1 MAKKVKATGDL
12 VASMYVA
19 AIETA
24 GIINNQ
30 EATNLREEFELPKTD
45 VVEIIAGNPEV
56 GEAIAEA
63 IVEEIAKAEK
73 VKKEKTQLVLC
84 NINGADYLFETHL
97 PIKEAQKLLSKKA
110 KSMFVTPKDKYDNR
124 ITNDD
129 FLKRYAKQI
138 GRMEQ
143 LGIQPELLEQFNMEL
158 LVGEEA

>member
-1 MAKKVKATGDL
+1 MAKKVKVTGDL
-12 VASMYVA
+12 AASMFVSA
-19 AIETA
+19 VENA
-24 GIINNQ
+24 GIIDNQ

-45 VVEIIAGNPEV
+45 AVEIIAENPEI
-56 GEAIAEA
+56 GEA
-63 IVEEIAKAEK
+63 IVEEVVKEEKAEK
-73 VKKEKTQLVLC
+73 VKKEKIQLVLC

-110 KSMFVTPKDKYDNR
+110 KSIFVTPKDKYDNR

>member
-1 MAKKVKATGDL
+1 MAKKVKATEDL

-63 IVEEIAKAEK
+63 IVGAIVEEKI
-73 VKKEKTQLVLC
+73 KKEKTQLVLC

-110 KSMFVTPKDKYDNR
+110 KSIFVTPKDKYDNR

-138 GRMEQ
+138 SRMEQ

-158 LVGEEA
+158 SVGEEA

>member
-1 MAKKVKATGDL
+1 MAKKVKVTGEL
-12 VASMYVA
+12 AASMFVTA
-19 AIETA
+19 VENA
-24 GIINNQ
+24 GIIENQ
-30 EATNLREEFELPKTD
+30 EATNLREEFELPKAD
-45 VVEIIAGNPEV
+45 VVEIIAENPEV
-56 GEAIAEA
+56 GEAI
-63 IVEEIAKAEK
+63 VEEIVKEEKAEK

-110 KSMFVTPKDKYDNR
+110 KSIFVTPKDKYDNR

>member
-1 MAKKVKATGDL
+1 MTKKVKATEDL

-63 IVEEIAKAEK
+63 IAEAIVEEKI
-73 VKKEKTQLVLC
+73 KKEKTQLVLC

-110 KSMFVTPKDKYDNR
+110 KSIFVTPKDKYDNR

-138 GRMEQ
+138 SRMEQ
-143 LGIQPELLEQFNMEL
+143 LGIQPELLEQFDMEL

>member
-1 MAKKVKATGDL
+1 MTKKVKATEDL

-63 IVEEIAKAEK
+63 IVGAIVEEKI
-73 VKKEKTQLVLC
+73 KKEKTQLVLC

-110 KSMFVTPKDKYDNR
+110 KSIFVTPKDKYDNR

-138 GRMEQ
+138 SRMEQ

>member
-1 MAKKVKATGDL
+1 MAKKVKATEDL

-63 IVEEIAKAEK
+63 IVGAIVEEKI
-73 VKKEKTQLVLC
+73 KKEKTQLVLC

-110 KSMFVTPKDKYDNR
+110 KSIFVTPKDKYDNR

-138 GRMEQ
+138 SRMEQ